1 VVVSPEPGRVILA
14 TVAATVLAVV
24 TLVLAGVAG
33 LTVQV
38 PVGPGSDQLTD
49 LTVGRI
55 VVVVVVVAF
64 GAYALRLVLD
74 RLVPTRSVAV
84 ATGIAV
90 VVLLLSAVPIVAAD
104 LTTEDRVVLAVLHLV
119 VAAPLLRDT
128 VRG

>member
-104 LTTEDRVVLAVLHLV
+104 LTTENRVVLTVLHLV

>member
-104 LTTEDRVVLAVLHLV
+104 LTTENRVVLAVLHLI